1 MIEETGKT
9 SKQFEFTLI
18 STSGKSDIFVIRILD
33 ILCFLSLTTIPLV
46 LVFSLIKIAIFW
58 HRESINNI
66 RSNKIFQSMIILFIY
81 QQLGADPGLWRNSE
95 SMGHCC
101 LPAFSIHRFLEYKR
115 NYRKSI
121 SKYSHSVYH
130 KHNINLNAYNC
141 FLIVNKV
148 EKFNTYKSLICAI
161 TYNALTRK
169 YDFIIISCIQ
179 ISKELLILIRQLRVQ
194 QHLSPKSCT
203 LVHVVY

>member
-33 ILCFLSLTTIPLV
+33 ILCFLSLTTIPLI

-101 LPAFSIHRFLEYKR
+101 LPAFSIHRFLNSLGPRVLRAKLVEVEQVIHCNKE
-115 NYRKSI
+115 
-121 SKYSHSVYH
+121 
-130 KHNINLNAYNC
+130 NA
-141 FLIVNKV
+141 F
-148 EKFNTYKSLICAI
+148 SLV
-161 TYNALTRK
+161 
-169 YDFIIISCIQ
+169 F
-179 ISKELLILIRQLRVQ
+179 
-194 QHLSPKSCT
+194 
-203 LVHVVY
+203 